1 MRPEIFTRTQLL
13 DAGVAS
19 STIARRYT
27 RLLPQLY
34 CLGDTTTFA
43 RCCALTQWQPTAA
56 LSHRTAAWLYGWIE
70 EPRIVEATVPT
81 ATKVRAPRWLTVHRR
96 TLPAGEST
104 EIQGLP
110 VVGRERTVIDCV
122 AVMDSDESA
131 RIVDERLA
139 SGIERETLEWL
150 IHSTPKLRGNQ
161 RALKQLRDASR
172 NFASE
177 PERVLDRAII
187 RLGFRMKTNHRVGR
201 YMCDFVDELAKLII
215 EVDGR
220 EFHIE
225 PGVFSKDRR
234 RQNRLV
240 LDGWM
245 VLRYSASDVMAD
257 PDKIARAIVDVL
269 RKRRGARR

>member
-13 DAGVAS
+13 DAGVSS

-27 RLLPQLY
+27 RLLPQTY
-34 CLGDTTTFA
+34 CLGDATTFA
-43 RCCALTQWQPTAA
+43 RCCALVQWQPKAL
-56 LSHRTAAWLYGWIE
+56 LSHRTAAWLYGWAP
-70 EPRIVEATVPT
+70 EPRIIEVTVPT
-81 ATKVRAPRWLTVHRR
+81 DMKVRAPRWLTVHRR
-96 TLPAGEST
+96 ALPAGEST

-110 VVGRERTVIDCV
+110 VVCRERTVIDCV
-122 AVMDSDESA
+122 AVMDPEESA

-139 SGIERETLEWL
+139 SGIESETLEWL
-150 IHSTPKLRGNQ
+150 IRSTPKLRGNE
-161 RALKQLRDASR
+161 RAAKQLRGASL

-177 PERVLDRAII
+177 PERVLDRALI

-201 YMCDFVDELAKLII
+201 YICDFVDELAKLIV

-225 PGVFSKDRR
+225 PEVFSKDRR
-234 RQNRLV
+234 RQNHLI

-245 VLRYSASDVMAD
+245 VLRYSAIDVMAD
-257 PDKIARAIVDVL
+257 PDKVAREIVAVL
-269 RKRRGARR
+269 RKRRVARR